1 MAEHDEHSSF
11 IRTPQQLVTI
21 VVLAF
26 AVPIL
31 GIIMIVHLVTSRPH
45 AAPGELTPEAV
56 AARLQPVGKLE
67 VGAPAAAAGAR
78 SGEDVV
84 KAVCAACHATGA
96 AGAPKIG
103 DNAAWAPRLKQGM
116 NGLLANAIKG
126 IRGMPPRGGG
136 ADLTDEEVA
145 RAVVNMAN
153 QSGGSLK
160 EPAKK

>member
-11 IRTPQQLVTI
+11 IKTPQQLVTI

-45 AAPGELTPEAV
+45 AAPGELAPEAV